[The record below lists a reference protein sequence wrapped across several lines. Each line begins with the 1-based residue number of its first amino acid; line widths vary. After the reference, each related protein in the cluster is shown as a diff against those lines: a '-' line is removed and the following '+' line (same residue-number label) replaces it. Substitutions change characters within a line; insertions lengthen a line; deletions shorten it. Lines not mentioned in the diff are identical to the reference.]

1 MLADF
6 RVMHANYSGK
16 DESSGI
22 IIVSGSEVDD
32 QPVPCDCSIIDGVLY
47 MGGRRVGST
56 EDSD

>member
-1 MLADF
+1 
-6 RVMHANYSGK
+6 MHANYSGK